1 VNVRCPPRWRHQ
13 PTQQP
18 RVCVG
23 SFRGRLD
30 QVGRAH
36 AELRAA
42 LDMLVKAAEHA
53 APPPPSR

>member
-1 VNVRCPPRWRHQ
+1 MLCERWV
-13 PTQQP
+13 T
-18 RVCVG
+18 G
-23 SFRGRLD
+23 KSFRGRLD

-42 LDMLVKAAEHA
+42 LDMLITAAEHA